1 MEKGTA
7 HKKENEINLLK
18 DFVKFNPVYTAI
30 IEKYGMNVF
39 GDIVK
44 KFRLINFD
52 PGELIIKFSNIQIVG
67 SSDCY
72 YLILEGEVLINSP
85 VSREV
90 GFKSP
95 EDYESYKTKNKEI
108 LVKRRKFHQTDE
120 DLLRVKVSLLEE
132 TAILKPLDGFGDFLL
147 HSRRIM
153 FFKTARELLLQK
165 QKSGY

>member
-95 EDYESYKTKNKEI
+95 ED
-108 LVKRRKFHQTDE
+108 
-120 DLLRVKVSLLEE
+120 
-132 TAILKPLDGFGDFLL
+132 
-147 HSRRIM
+147 
-153 FFKTARELLLQK
+153 
-165 QKSGY
+165 